1 MNPTFGIRF
10 LDHLAPAR
18 TLVEWAVLAE
28 AKGFD
33 ACWFPHD
40 TFRKSSLALLSAVA
54 AATTT
59 IKVATVGTNPYT
71 TEPSEIASFFAT
83 LDELSGGRVILGIG
97 PHTDEMIG
105 WLGIPTADVIARTR
119 EAVEKVRALLRG
131 DVVVGGEAFPWTEQ
145 AYLRF
150 EPVRRDL
157 PIYGGGWGPEFLRM
171 TGEVCDG
178 SLPMVTPPA
187 SAPLMVVPILDGIR
201 RAGRDPAAFEIAG
214 CAWVSISDRG
224 DAARDTIRD
233 IVAYFVPYL
242 EQEALDTI
250 GVTPADVA
258 PVRERIVAR
267 DYRGAASLVT
277 DRMLG
282 LALVGTPSEVTQQI
296 EGLLEAGV
304 THVSLGGPL
313 GPDPRRAIE
322 LLGDEVLPRFR

>member
-1 MNPTFGIRF
+1 MSSTFGIRF

-40 TFRKSSLALLSAVA
+40 TFRKNSWAFCSAVA
-54 AATTT
+54 AATST

-71 TEPSEIASFFAT
+71 TEPSEIASYFAT
-83 LDELSGGRVILGIG
+83 LDELSGGRAILGLG

-105 WLGIPTADVIARTR
+105 WLGIPAEDMIARTR
-119 EAVEKVRALLRG
+119 EAVEKVRALLKGGVVAGG
-131 DVVVGGEAFPWTEQ
+131 DAFPWTEQ

-150 EPVRRDL
+150 EPRRRDL
-157 PIYGGGWGPEFLRM
+157 PIYGGGWGSEFLRM

-187 SAPLMVVPILDGIR
+187 SASLMLAPIFDGLR
-201 RAGRDPAAFEIAG
+201 RAGRDPADFEIAG
-214 CAWVSISDRG
+214 CAWVSISESG
-224 DAARDTIRD
+224 DAARDSIRE

-258 PVRERIVAR
+258 PIRECIVAG
-267 DYRGAASLVT
+267 DYRGAASRVT

-282 LALVGTPSEVTQQI
+282 LALVGTSGEVVEQI